1 MHIIKCRSF
10 ADVPLSSTQ
19 SLIYEVTNGR
29 IAADIT
35 VKGVMT
41 RVEFSGFIKVESLPE
56 IDDTAITNALYASD
70 GKLHYATASGW
81 STLATVADVSAVL
94 NDVAAQLVA
103 KADAKDLDNLVALV
117 DALSDS
123 VDLKASSDDLTALT
137 TRVSTTESNIADL
150 IEADNDLDERVTALE
165 SSGTTP
171 DEDTSVDLTEVWEAV
186 NTKVDA
192 EYVAEAIKDKADQ
205 SELQELS
212 TLIYDTEDGLPA
224 IKAGLSSVERGLAD
238 KADKSELFSGYYID
252 LQGKPELF
260 SGSYNDLTDTPT
272 IPSIDGL
279 ATENSVAELS
289 NTVVA
294 LSNRVTDLELAGPS
308 EGTSNPALENLSGR
322 VTELETTTANNVENI
337 AANSTAIAALQ
348 ELLAGAAGITF
359 GVITSDNMFQAL
371 DLTGST
377 PATIG
382 DPVDVTDK
390 IYTYNSGVKAATE

>member
-56 IDDTAITNALYASD
+56 IDDTVITNALYASD

-81 STLATVADVSAVL
+81 NTLATVADVSGVL

-103 KADAKDLDNLVALV
+103 KADAKDLDNLVTLV
-117 DALSDS
+117 DELSDN
-123 VDLKASSDDLTALT
+123 VDLKASSDDLAALT
-137 TRVSTTESNIADL
+137 TRVSTTESSIVDL
-150 IEADNDLDERVTALE
+150 AKADNELDERVTALE
-165 SSGTTP
+165 SNGATP
-171 DEDTSVDLTEVWEAV
+171 DEGASVDLTEVWEAV

-192 EYVAEAIKDKADQ
+192 EYVAEAIKDKANL
-205 SELQELS
+205 SEIQELS
-212 TLIYDTEDGLPA
+212 TLIHDTENGLPA
-224 IKAGLSSVERGLAD
+224 IKAGLSSVESGLGD

-289 NTVVA
+289 ATVVA

-308 EGTSNPALENLSGR
+308 EGASNPALENLSGR

-337 AANSTAIAALQ
+337 AANSAAIAALQ
-348 ELLAGAAGITF
+348 ELLAGAAGSTF
-359 GVITSDNMFQAL
+359 GVITNDGMFQAL

-382 DPVDVTDK
+382 DPVDCD
-390 IYTYNSGVKAATE
+390 IYTFKTPAS